1 MKKTGVFFVFI
12 FLICLALIASPVS
25 AIPPPDGT
33 NYVTFYSNVDG
44 ATVYLDGIDM
54 GVISQGY
61 LDVPGGALRNDY
73 LITKNGYYDATGPIT
88 QIAGPSSNLVITVTL
103 TQKPIGSGVGFF
115 RVHSAVEG
123 ASVAFDGS
131 TKGTISGGIF
141 ILEVPVMGTPYTYFT
156 VSKTGY
162 STDSEPIT
170 RMPSAGE
177 YIDLYAILSPTP
189 TVVMTTLGGDVG
201 YYVIHS
207 NVDGASVYLDS
218 TYKGTTQNGVL
229 SVPVYSTGT
238 PYSTYR
244 VEKNGYTSVME
255 KLPTS
260 PAKGQTVQIY
270 VTLSPSYSPTTEPT
284 AAPVNPPGSGQGYI
298 AIHANVDGAKV
309 TIGSSTAGTIRN
321 GVLTV
326 TISTTGTPFSSFT
339 VSKDGYTTV
348 TGKVPR
354 QPASGETV
362 DVYVTLNAV
371 PPTTLPPTKSPLPV
385 FVPVIAI
392 TGALL
397 VMAALGRNRKN
408 S

>member
-1 MKKTGVFFVFI
+1 MKKVGVFFVFI
-12 FLICLALIASPVS
+12 LVICLALFASPVV
-25 AIPPPDGT
+25 AVPPGGQ
-33 NYVTFYSNVDG
+33 NYVTFICNVDG
-44 ATVYLDGIDM
+44 ATVYLDGNDV
-54 GVISQGY
+54 GTISGGY
-61 LDVPGGALRNDY
+61 LDVPNGNIYNDY
-73 LITKNGYYDATGPIT
+73 RITREGYYDSTGTIDFIPG
-88 QIAGPSSNLVITVTL
+88 GPSNIEIRVSL
-103 TQKPIGSGVGFF
+103 QPKPIGSGVGFF
-115 RVHSAVEG
+115 RVHSSVEG

-162 STDSEPIT
+162 STDSEPVT

-177 YIDLYAILSPTP
+177 YLDLYAILSPTP

-207 NVDGASVYLDS
+207 NIDGASVYLDS
-218 TYKGTTQNGVL
+218 SYKGTTQNGVL

-244 VEKNGYTSVME
+244 VEKNGYTTVME

-321 GVLTV
+321 GVLKV
-326 TISTTGTPFSSFT
+326 TMSTTGTPFSSFT

-371 PPTTLPPTKSPLPV
+371 SPTTLPPTKSPLPA
-385 FVPVIAI
+385 FLPVIAI
-392 TGALL
+392 TVSLL